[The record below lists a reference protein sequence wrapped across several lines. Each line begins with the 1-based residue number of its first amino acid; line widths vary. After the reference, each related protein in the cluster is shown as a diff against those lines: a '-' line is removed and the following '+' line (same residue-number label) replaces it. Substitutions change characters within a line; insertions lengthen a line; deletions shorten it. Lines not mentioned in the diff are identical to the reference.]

1 MRWNDRKMDHDGQ
14 AHKFNVMFSF
24 FFHSTLIIT
33 LTWIIVLIK
42 LDLFTDKNS
51 TEEMKNK
58 KQVVLFIGFYIF
70 SITCVYKH
78 ILEFW

>member
-1 MRWNDRKMDHDGQ
+1 MGQ
-14 AHKFNVMFSF
+14 AHKFNVMFS

-58 KQVVLFIGFYIF
+58 KQVVLFTGFYIF
-70 SITCVYKH
+70 SIKYRV
-78 ILEFW
+78 

>member
-1 MRWNDRKMDHDGQ
+1 MGQ

-33 LTWIIVLIK
+33 LIWSIVLIK

-51 TEEMKNK
+51 TEEIKNK
-58 KQVVLFIGFYIF
+58 KQVVLFTGFYIF
-70 SITCVYKH
+70 SIRYRV
-78 ILEFW
+78 

>member
-1 MRWNDRKMDHDGQ
+1 MGQ

-58 KQVVLFIGFYIF
+58 KQVHFFYKISCIIIF
-70 SITCVYKH
+70 SNFGIYQLFLELLRYK
-78 ILEFW
+78 LS